1 MARKPHRG
9 SAAAIAAASAV
20 SSVSSAPASSAPA
33 RSAPAPSA
41 ALAPPRAAPAAPPAR
56 TPCRALLGPRP
67 LIDGEDGTSY
77 DVILERISADV
88 APADFVEEIWVR
100 NVADLVW
107 DSVRLRRLKSQL
119 LHAAAHEGLERVLTP
134 LLGLARADQL
144 SRTWA
149 SGDAEA
155 LCEVERL
162 LGRAGLTIDAVM
174 AQTLAARIDDVERI
188 DRMVIIAESRR
199 DAVLR
204 EIRSRRLAFG
214 QALRR
219 AGHAIDAEFEDVG
232 IEDLGKVGLAP
243 APGGA

>member
-1 MARKPHRG
+1 MARKPRLR
-9 SAAAIAAASAV
+9 SVAAASTASAV
-20 SSVSSAPASSAPA
+20 
-33 RSAPAPSA
+33 APAPSA
-41 ALAPPRAAPAAPPAR
+41 AFAAPGAALAPTSPAAPAR

-67 LIDGEDGTSY
+67 LIDGEDGTNY

-100 NVADLVW
+100 NVVDLVW
-107 DSVRLRRLKSQL
+107 ESVRLRRLKSQL
-119 LHAAAHEGLERVLTP
+119 LHAAAHEGLDLVLTP
-134 LLGLARADQL
+134 LIDWVDARQL
-144 SRTWA
+144 SRKWA
-149 SGDAEA
+149 SGDEEA
-155 LCEVERL
+155 VCEVERL
-162 LGRAGLTIDAVM
+162 LDRAGLTIDAVM

-188 DRMVIIAESRR
+188 DRMIIIAEVRR

-219 AGHAIDAEFEDVG
+219 AGQAIDAEFEDV
-232 IEDLGKVGLAP
+232 AP

>member
-1 MARKPHRG
+1 MARKPHLR
-9 SAAAIAAASAV
+9 SAAATSAASAV
-20 SSVSSAPASSAPA
+20 ST
-33 RSAPAPSA
+33 APSA
-41 ALAPPRAAPAAPPAR
+41 AFAAPGAAPAAPPASTR

-67 LIDGEDGTSY
+67 LIRGEDENHY

-100 NVADLVW
+100 NVVDLVW
-107 DSVRLRRLKSQL
+107 ESIRLRRLKSQL
-119 LHAAAHEGLERVLTP
+119 LHAAAHEGLERVLKP
-134 LLGLARADQL
+134 LLGWQRADQL

-149 SGDAEA
+149 SGDEQAQ
-155 LCEVERL
+155 CEVERL

-174 AQTLAARIDDVERI
+174 ARTLAARIDDVERI
-188 DRMVIIAESRR
+188 DRMVIVAEARR

-219 AGHAIDAEFEDVG
+219 AGHAIDAEFEDVA
-232 IEDLGKVGLAP
+232 EDLAEDLAP